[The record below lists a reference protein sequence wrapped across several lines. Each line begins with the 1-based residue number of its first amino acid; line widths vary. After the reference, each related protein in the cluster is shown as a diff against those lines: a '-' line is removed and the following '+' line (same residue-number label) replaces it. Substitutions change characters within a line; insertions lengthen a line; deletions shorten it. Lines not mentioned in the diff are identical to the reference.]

1 MAYIDLIDSVG
12 KDLRFLLPDD
22 GSAVIIGSGEDC
34 HISLP
39 HIPDMLPQHCIISIQ
54 PEGRVLS
61 PAVEGATI
69 LAEGNPVQAV
79 VLMPH
84 VVYSLGSTMLMYND
98 EATAAPETAT
108 TAQEVTQEPESEP
121 EKAAPR
127 KKKKKKKAKHT
138 QVTTVVQTV
147 EDGVI
152 HIILRRLYVIAILA
166 LAFLAGLTIR
176 CWMTSGEY
184 FIDKLLK

>member
-1 MAYIDLIDSVG
+1 
-12 KDLRFLLPDD
+12 
-22 GSAVIIGSGEDC
+22 
-34 HISLP
+34 
-39 HIPDMLPQHCIISIQ
+39 
-54 PEGRVLS
+54 
-61 PAVEGATI
+61 
-69 LAEGNPVQAV
+69 
-79 VLMPH
+79 
-84 VVYSLGSTMLMYND
+84 MYND
-98 EATAAPETAT
+98 EATAAPETALP
-108 TAQEVTQEPESEP
+108 AQEVTQEPESEP

-127 KKKKKKKAKHT
+127 KKKKKKAKHT